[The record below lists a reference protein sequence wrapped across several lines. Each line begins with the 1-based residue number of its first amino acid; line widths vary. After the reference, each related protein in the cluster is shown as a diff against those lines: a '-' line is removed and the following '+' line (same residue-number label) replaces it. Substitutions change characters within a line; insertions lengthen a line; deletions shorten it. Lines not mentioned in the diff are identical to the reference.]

1 MAQFD
6 GISKAGRDE
15 KLSLLVGVLA
25 EFKPLGI
32 ASIMPHTIFQ
42 QYFGYLSH
50 PEVRNPYIPSVFSL
64 IGRVTEHQYL
74 KGVREPIE
82 FIFDYQ
88 PGSNQMAKIQEAWEM
103 FKGVAPPAARCL
115 ISAHPPQFLDDR
127 QVRPLQAADFHVGV
141 LRYVHEAML
150 NGRPVLEFSWN
161 RSGSELRWIQHLWDE
176 PFADSIYEQM
186 FGHRPVKFSYS
197 FKDGIKV

>member
-150 NGRPVLEFSWN
+150 NGRPVLEFHGIEVVPNYAGFSISGTSLSQIQSTN
-161 RSGSELRWIQHLWDE
+161 RCSGTAQSNSAIPSRT
-176 PFADSIYEQM
+176 
-186 FGHRPVKFSYS
+186 G
-197 FKDGIKV
+197 